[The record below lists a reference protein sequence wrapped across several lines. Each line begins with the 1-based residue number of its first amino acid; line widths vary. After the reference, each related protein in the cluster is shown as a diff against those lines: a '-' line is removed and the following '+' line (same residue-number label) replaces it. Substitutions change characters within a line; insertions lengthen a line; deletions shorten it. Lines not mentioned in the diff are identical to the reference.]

1 MEQEQEIK
9 REISQEV
16 AEGLFDD
23 FLGYYGIK
31 FSHIELEDGQAAAAT
46 LRNMLVDAIKD
57 GLIDIQIN
65 ESGLQVIHHLM
76 FKTENNDSII
86 YRDKTVKAN
95 LAMDKITGKNKNTE
109 RQHAYMAALAGVP
122 AVEFLN
128 LRGVDAT
135 IFSRISTVFSM
146 V

>member
-1 MEQEQEIK
+1 
-9 REISQEV
+9 
-16 AEGLFDD
+16 
-23 FLGYYGIK
+23 
-31 FSHIELEDGQAAAAT
+31 
-46 LRNMLVDAIKD
+46 MLVDAIKD
-57 GLIDIQIN
+57 CLLEVTID
-65 ESGLQVIHHLM
+65 ESGLKVTQRLK
-76 FKTENNDSII
+76 FATDNNAAIT

-95 LAMDKITGKNKNTE
+95 LAMDKITGKNRNTE

-128 LRGVDAT
+128 FRGVDAT